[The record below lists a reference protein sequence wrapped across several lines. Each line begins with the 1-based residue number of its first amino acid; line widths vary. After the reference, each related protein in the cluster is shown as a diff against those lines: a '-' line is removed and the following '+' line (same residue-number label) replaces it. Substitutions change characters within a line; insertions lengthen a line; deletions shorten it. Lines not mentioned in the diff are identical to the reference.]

1 MLKIAKQKILSLQK
15 PSVLARKHV
24 VPYINGTKTGD
35 VLLASESVS
44 ETKKKS
50 GRAKSWA

>member
-1 MLKIAKQKILSLQK
+1 MLKIAKYKISSLQK

-24 VPYINGTKTGD
+24 VPYIDGTKTGD

-44 ETKKKS
+44 ETKKS